1 MFIEFRYSRNISGE
15 LQDKPMTYKYRYTV
29 FLFILM
35 LTFGMAASEQAW
47 AKTTVKEEIEIGQKS
62 AKEIEKEFPVT
73 ENKEWLKEIDS
84 LGRLLTPYVKRKEIP
99 YTFKIIKEETKGK
112 PELDAFSLPGG
123 PVYFSERMWRV
134 MTRDERIGILAHEIS
149 HIDKRHAID
158 TMSEMQRRSMWT
170 TAVMIITGA
179 GGNWWDAADLANTLY
194 TLKFSRKREK
204 EADMMAV
211 DLTTAAG
218 QTPAGLVTALEKL
231 LRVENEAGDKPPKIL
246 STHPATDDR
255 VKYLTE
261 RCLELGVKPEA
272 MELKFN
278 DQPNRLGDVKDKK
291 KKDMLVNV
299 TTAKPLAIN
308 SLVWIKKPLWDE
320 EKNVVAPKPVA
331 RGVALTEGTEVQV
344 SVKMEPGFDFSDIE
358 SGDGVYPREPDP
370 APVPPKIKIIK

>member
-1 MFIEFRYSRNISGE
+1 MIH
-15 LQDKPMTYKYRYTV
+15 KYRYAV
-29 FLFILM
+29 FLFVLM
-35 LTFGMAASEQAW
+35 LTLGTAASEQAW
-47 AKTTVKEEIEIGQKS
+47 AKTTVKDEIEIGQKS

-84 LGRLLTPYVKRKEIP
+84 LGKLLTPYVKRKELP

-123 PVYFSERMWRV
+123 PVYFSERMWRI

-158 TMSEMQRRSMWT
+158 TMSEMQRRSLWT

-179 GGNWWDAADLANTLY
+179 RGNWWDAADLANTLY

-218 QTPAGLVTALEKL
+218 QTPAGLVTALKKL
-231 LRVENEAGDKPPKIL
+231 QRMENEEGNKPPKIL
-246 STHPATDDR
+246 STHPEIGDR

-261 RCLELGVKPEA
+261 ECVKLGVKPEV
-272 MELKFN
+272 MELKFQ
-278 DQPNRLGDVKDKK
+278 DQPDRLGDVMAKK

-299 TTAKPLAIN
+299 TAKYPLAVN
-308 SLVWIKKPLWDE
+308 TLVWIKKPLWDE

-331 RGVALTEGTEVQV
+331 KGVALTAGTEVQV
-344 SVKMEPGFDFSDIE
+344 SVKMELGFDFSDIE
-358 SGDGVYPREPDP
+358 AGDGVYPREPDP
-370 APVPPKIKIIK
+370 TPKIKILK